1 MDSSNVATPAHGE
14 TQPQPQPN
22 EQPQQIEDPKD
33 STTPTIITPDDG
45 DDQKV
50 YAPPAHIAARFYSN
64 KLAARRKS
72 SAASSRRN
80 SLSSAHSHASSHR
93 RASAGPS
100 STSVAQH
107 LRRASIIEDR
117 KARLADRAAH
127 VEQVR
132 LRAALAKAVPRG
144 NANTRE
150 ERTLAAQL
158 AKEKYL
164 AKVAATCAEEVARA
178 KRIAEE
184 VKERKLADE
193 ARVRLEMEER
203 HAEAEKRRA
212 EYQRNLQE
220 RRARRA
226 DSTEKKLAVVEED
239 SDADEDA
246 GAKETVKKTHL
257 TEDDAARRIQKCW
270 HMYKRIQPL
279 LDFLALDLNSH
290 RTKTSTFEIM
300 TGIVADPAVI
310 GIVTRFLTFFGLQD
324 KEDPN
329 ATLNTRTFLSALMIV
344 DHPAEILQHR
354 NGAQEQD
361 LISKAS
367 DLMHLFEAAVARL
380 ASWNSYTPNPL
391 QLETLSQSYTAY
403 TSAFAAWRLQDSS
416 VLIEGMVASFV
427 ELDRIWQTVK
437 DDTRGLV
444 SNDYRDGIR
453 NNQVVLLSRIRKLA
467 GPERADTLIKKAI
480 RESRRGRPRKP
491 PVAEVRPRVIDPAV
505 PQPAATVEETA
516 EEIIDP
522 QPTAPARDDV
532 GLLLSKLFSVMPQ
545 NRILTH
551 ELAIDK
557 DFKLQDV
564 HAEQR
569 AQLYA
574 SIVSNMKAGFE
585 AGQGAGWTLSIAENV
600 RGKLLKMTRPSKGMQ
615 RTISEALDLE
625 DIHRQCTQG
634 IFSYDGFFEFMADL
648 LPKLCAP
655 FRDQAVRELAA
666 SLRDNSNSS
675 LENMVMKLFNLLVM
689 IDKLNLDYTNFIIM
703 NAAPTLIREAAGY
716 EQRQFARDLETGAI
730 SLQNTSRMWLQ
741 ASSKLNAEATRRDP
755 DGVNNPADRPSPY
768 KIHTQALIHLT
779 FRSSDL
785 TRSTCPETLSMD
797 FVRLC
802 SLRTTAIRIAT
813 LGAILLTTKNLL
825 KRDVRSHWKHEA
837 ARLWQLMLASPDLNE
852 AETPDS
858 PSPAQKAFSILETA
872 HNMPPA
878 TKVAVAGQI
887 GRFFASAAA
896 AMPSPR
902 RQDVLLAPNTSSS
915 DEEPTSTSPPAAPQ
929 FNDSPVLKLLY
940 HRLIEHI
947 SSRLSATT
955 DAEHVRAASSASE
968 RLAASGMAESAEQVK
983 GVVETLEAVRRVDWE
998 AHGAWYGGI
1007 GEES

>member
-1 MDSSNVATPAHGE
+1 
-14 TQPQPQPN
+14 
-22 EQPQQIEDPKD
+22 
-33 STTPTIITPDDG
+33 
-45 DDQKV
+45 
-50 YAPPAHIAARFYSN
+50 
-64 KLAARRKS
+64 
-72 SAASSRRN
+72 
-80 SLSSAHSHASSHR
+80 
-93 RASAGPS
+93 
-100 STSVAQH
+100 
-107 LRRASIIEDR
+107 
-117 KARLADRAAH
+117 
-127 VEQVR
+127 
-132 LRAALAKAVPRG
+132 
-144 NANTRE
+144 
-150 ERTLAAQL
+150 
-158 AKEKYL
+158 
-164 AKVAATCAEEVARA
+164 
-178 KRIAEE
+178 
-184 VKERKLADE
+184 
-193 ARVRLEMEER
+193 
-203 HAEAEKRRA
+203 
-212 EYQRNLQE
+212 LQE

-226 DSTEKKLAVVEED
+226 DSTDKKLAVVEED

-246 GAKETVKKTHL
+246 VADDTVEATPL
-257 TEDDAARRIQKCW
+257 TEEVAARRIQNCW
-270 HMYKRIQPL
+270 RNHRRITPL
-279 LDFLALDLNSH
+279 VDFLKLDLNSH
-290 RTKTSTFEIM
+290 RTKTTEFETM
-300 TGIVADPAVI
+300 ATIVADP
-310 GIVTRFLTFFGLQD
+310 IVVGVVTTFLTFFGLQD
-324 KEDPN
+324 REDPN
-329 ATLNTRTFLSALMIV
+329 ATLNTRTFLSALMIIG
-344 DHPAEILQHR
+344 HPAEILQHR

-361 LISKAS
+361 LIAKAS

-380 ASWNSYTPNPL
+380 APWNNFTPNPL

-437 DDTRGLV
+437 DDTRGEV
-444 SNDYRDGIR
+444 SNDYREGIR

-505 PQPAATVEETA
+505 PQPTATVEETA
-516 EEIIDP
+516 DEIIDSRP
-522 QPTAPARDDV
+522 PAQARDDS
-532 GLLLSKLFSVMPQ
+532 GLLLAKLFSVMPH

-574 SIVSNMKAGFE
+574 SITSNMKAGFE
-585 AGQGAGWTLSIAENV
+585 AGQGGRWTLSIAENV
-600 RGKLLKMTRPSKGMQ
+600 RGKLLKMTRPSKEMQ

-625 DIHRQCTQG
+625 DIHRQCNQG

-655 FRDQAVRELAA
+655 FRDQAVRELAV

-716 EQRQFARDLETGAI
+716 EQRQFARDLEIGST
-730 SLQNTSRMWLQ
+730 SLFNTARQWLQ
-741 ASSKLNAEATRRDP
+741 ASSHLNSEANRRDP
-755 DGVNNPADRPSPY
+755 DSVNNPADRPSPH
-768 KIHTQALIHLT
+768 KVHTHVLLHLT

-785 TRSTCPETLSMD
+785 TRSGCPETLFLD
-797 FVRLC
+797 FVRLS

-837 ARLWQLMLASPDLNE
+837 ARLWQLLLTSPDLNE

-896 AMPSPR
+896 AMPAPS
-902 RQDVLLAPNTSSS
+902 RQDVFSRDIVSSSNSSSGASEASSSATTDTPTTATASSSTLLPYPMPVSNPANAPNFT
-915 DEEPTSTSPPAAPQ
+915 
-929 FNDSPVLKLLY
+929 DSPVLKLLY

-983 GVVETLEAVRRVDWE
+983 GIVETLEAVRRVDWE
-998 AHGAWYGGI
+998 AHGAWYL
-1007 GEES
+1007 EMMRRE